1 MKLYRGTTVLAVAS
15 LLALAAPQV
24 RAGGNESEGSRGQ
37 LSKSDYK
44 FACEAA
50 RGGMFEVRAG
60 ELARA
65 QAASPAV
72 KQFGE
77 QMVADH
83 SKANDQLKAILSKK
97 GASVPTELDRKE
109 QHLLQGLSKL
119 SGTDFDRAYAEN
131 MVKDHKEDLKEFQKE
146 AERADDPDLKNFAS
160 NTATIISGHLDH
172 ATQLNNTLEG
182 QTTVTRQPAR

>member
-1 MKLYRGTTVLAVAS
+1 MRSYKARTLLALVS
-15 LLALAAPQV
+15 LLAVAAPQV
-24 RAGGNESEGSRGQ
+24 RAAGNEIGANRGQ
-37 LSKSDYK
+37 LSRDDFK

-83 SKANDQLKAILSKK
+83 SKASQQLQAIAARKGATLPTELSKK
-97 GASVPTELDRKE
+97 E
-109 QHLLQGLSKL
+109 QNLLQGLSKL

-131 MVKDHKEDLKEFQKE
+131 MVKDHKGDLKVFQKE
-146 AERADDPDLKNFAS
+146 SERAQDPDLKAFAS
-160 NTATIISGHLDH
+160 STATLIAQHLEH
-172 ATQLNNTLEG
+172 AMQVNTTIEG
-182 QTTVTRQPAR
+182 QTRTTSH

>member
-1 MKLYRGTTVLAVAS
+1 MRSYKARTVLALAS

-24 RAGGNESEGSRGQ
+24 IAGSSEAEGSRGQ
-37 LSKSDYK
+37 LSRSDYK

-60 ELARA
+60 ELTRT
-65 QAASPAV
+65 QASSPAV

-83 SKANDQLKAILSKK
+83 SKANDQLKAILIRK
-97 GASVPTELDRKE
+97 GATVPAELDHKE
-109 QHLLQGLSKL
+109 QSLLQGLSKL

-131 MVKDHKEDLKEFQKE
+131 MVKDHKGDLKEFKKE
-146 AERADDPDLKNFAS
+146 ADHADDPDLKTFAGT
-160 NTATIISGHLDH
+160 TATVIAQHLDH
-172 ATQLNNTLEG
+172 ATQLNTTVQG
-182 QTTVTRQPAR
+182 QTRTTSY